1 MSIFGTPAAA
11 VWRWHPEALPSL
23 ADDLRF
29 WAVALFDLA
38 VILAVILIVAA
49 VVVVKVTR
57 QFLSASYRQWKQ
69 R

>member
-1 MSIFGTPAAA
+1 MSILGTPAAA
-11 VWRWHPEALPSL
+11 VWRWHPEALPSF

-38 VILAVILIVAA
+38 VILAVTLA
-49 VVVVKVTR
+49 VSAFVVVKVAR
-57 QFLSASYRQWKQ
+57 QFISATHRQWKQ